1 MGTGEDLS
9 TGTPPYEKCPFFRKV
24 GRIGLKLGKMYN
36 YYEKC
41 LIFRENIRFLGKLT
55 DPTFFL
61 KNGKRSIG
69 KYSWPPL
76 RRRFILYDNIYMPFN
91 MNMTHSQMLGKFEYT
106 GGPIFK
112 VVLEC

>member
-9 TGTPPYEKCPFFRKV
+9 TGTPPYEKCPF
-24 GRIGLKLGKMYN
+24 
-36 YYEKC
+36 
-41 LIFRENIRFLGKLT
+41 FRENIRFLGKLT

-76 RRRFILYDNIYMPFN
+76 RRGLILYDNKYMPFN
-91 MNMTHSQMLGKFEYT
+91 MTIPLQTYLGKT
-106 GGPIFK
+106 
-112 VVLEC
+112 CSCNQS